1 MFQYMLLLRGATFW
15 KVTGTRSLSVSIHAP
30 LARSNTPVVSPAVI
44 TESFQYMLLLRG
56 ATQRVTKLSRK
67 QLFQYMLL
75 LRGATDLIRRHPHPS
90 RVSIHAPLARSNA
103 TAVVEGEKLVVSIH
117 APLARSNSS
126 RVPARRKSFVSIHA
140 PLARSNNLGAIQH
153 FLRRC
158 FNTCSSCE
166 EQLIIARHDKG
177 DGVFQYMLLLRGATG
192 CRA

>member
-1 MFQYMLLLRGATFW
+1 MRFNGWTESSMFQYMLLLRGATFW

-117 APLARSNSS
+117 APLARSNYFF
-126 RVPARRKSFVSIHA
+126 RCFIPEIQVSIHA
-140 PLARSNNLGAIQH
+140 PLARSN
-153 FLRRC
+153 
-158 FNTCSSCE
+158 S
-166 EQLIIARHDKG
+166 D
-177 DGVFQYMLLLRGATG
+177 V
-192 CRA
+192 